1 MSLSWRM
8 FYINPTVATR
18 QWGFLFA
25 LNLILWYNKNIIN
38 GEQKFKIRVAGC
50 FLEHDGKF
58 LILHRFSHKS
68 QGGKWGLPAG
78 KVEKGEADK
87 DAVIRE
93 VAEET
98 GFHIPLD
105 QLEFLKEITW
115 DFPEKIVEFVV
126 YRADLKLPIQVKLN
140 ENEHQD
146 FAWVTAKECYA
157 RNDLMHGVHD
167 LLEKMGYTSREM

>member
-1 MSLSWRM
+1 M
-8 FYINPTVATR
+8 
-18 QWGFLFA
+18 
-25 LNLILWYNKNIIN
+25 
-38 GEQKFKIRVAGC
+38 EC
-50 FLEHDGKF
+50 DGKF
-58 LILHRFSHKS
+58 LILQRFSHKS

-87 DAVIRE
+87 GAVIRE

-98 GFHIPLD
+98 GFHIPSN

-126 YRADLKLPIQVKLN
+126 YRINLDSPIEVTLN
-140 ENEHQD
+140 ASEHQA

-167 LLEKMGYTSREM
+167 LLKKVD